1 MDLTHPITLLLPV
14 GIAAL
19 VVWRVHSRI
28 KRMVGRQRLSRVRP
42 WLTVVLFPLLLAL
55 LLFASVD
62 HPEAAGALLGGVL
75 LGCALAWY
83 GLRLTKFEVSPI
95 GLFYTPNA
103 HLGVALSLLLIGR
116 LAYRA
121 VQVYAAHGS
130 FHADSGAFARS
141 PLTLVIFG
149 TLAGYYVAYA
159 AGLLR
164 WKHRVQVGGPAAAGE
179 RRSLDRRRTN
189 GARNEAGD

>member
-42 WLTVVLFPLLLAL
+42 WPTVVLFPLLLAL

-83 GLRLTKFEVSPI
+83 GFWLTQI
-95 GLFYTPNA
+95 QGA
-103 HLGVALSLLLIGR
+103 ALGVFFTR
-116 LAYRA
+116 
-121 VQVYAAHGS
+121 H
-130 FHADSGAFARS
+130 
-141 PLTLVIFG
+141 
-149 TLAGYYVAYA
+149 
-159 AGLLR
+159 
-164 WKHRVQVGGPAAAGE
+164 
-179 RRSLDRRRTN
+179 
-189 GARNEAGD
+189 

>member
-42 WLTVVLFPLLLAL
+42 WPTVVLFPLLLAL

-83 GLRLTKFEVSPI
+83 GFGPPQTWGAPPRVV
-95 GLFYTPNA
+95 YTP
-103 HLGVALSLLLIGR
+103 
-116 LAYRA
+116 
-121 VQVYAAHGS
+121 
-130 FHADSGAFARS
+130 
-141 PLTLVIFG
+141 
-149 TLAGYYVAYA
+149 
-159 AGLLR
+159 
-164 WKHRVQVGGPAAAGE
+164 
-179 RRSLDRRRTN
+179 
-189 GARNEAGD
+189 